1 MSFGRTIR
9 IYLKNGSVTGIRHT
23 EIVNWTGQAIFIPR
37 SLVKEKELEE
47 WDESKRPGIYF
58 LFGIDENSIDRKA
71 VYIGESENIL
81 SRLDEHLAK
90 KEFWNEAVFFTSK
103 DDNLTKSHIKYLE
116 SRLIEM
122 SKNAQRYTILNGN
135 DGTRSLL
142 PRSDKDSME
151 EFISNIRILLG
162 TMGHKVLEPIM
173 ISQDK
178 QISHPTEERKDIEL
192 TLKAKLSAEAIYTDE
207 GIVVKKGSEAN
218 KSTQPSLS
226 NGYKTLKETLVSEGI
241 LKEKTADLYEFTD
254 NYLFKSSS
262 QAAAII
268 AGYSISGPQSWS
280 HNGKTLKEIEGN

>member
-9 IYLKNGSVTGIRHT
+9 IYLKSGSVTGIRHS
-23 EIVNWTGQAIFIPR
+23 EIVNWSGQAMFIPR
-37 SLVKEKELEE
+37 SQIKELGE
-47 WDESKRPGIYF
+47 WDESKRPGVYF
-58 LFGIDENSIDRKA
+58 LFGIDENSIDKKA

-81 SRLDEHLAK
+81 ERLNEHLSK
-90 KEFWNEAVFFTSK
+90 KEFWNEAIFFTSK

-116 SRLIEM
+116 ARLIGM
-122 SKNAQRYTILNGN
+122 SKDAQRYTILNSTS
-135 DGTRSLL
+135 GTSSSL
-142 PRSDKDSME
+142 PRSDKDAME
-151 EFISNIRILLG
+151 EFLSNIRILLG
-162 TMGHKVLEPIM
+162 TMGHKVLEPM
-173 ISQDK
+173 ITQSEKIQR
-178 QISHPTEERKDIEL
+178 IEEKKNIEL
-192 TLKAKLSAEAIYTDE
+192 TFNKRGNKVSARAIYTDE

-280 HNGKTLKEIEGN
+280 HNGKTLKEIEEN